1 MSHPND
7 KHYIQYLVAFSG
19 MFWSH
24 FDALSSQR
32 HLFRSGGL
40 SMFAS
45 SASFAWVSP
54 MIPLLKQPES
64 PIPITSDEGGWLV
77 FAIMIGRIA
86 GVIPGAWAMDR

>member
-1 MSHPND
+1 
-7 KHYIQYLVAFSG
+7 
-19 MFWSH
+19 
-24 FDALSSQR
+24 
-32 HLFRSGGL
+32 
-40 SMFAS
+40 MFAS

-64 PIPITSDEGGWLV
+64 PIPISSDEGGWLV